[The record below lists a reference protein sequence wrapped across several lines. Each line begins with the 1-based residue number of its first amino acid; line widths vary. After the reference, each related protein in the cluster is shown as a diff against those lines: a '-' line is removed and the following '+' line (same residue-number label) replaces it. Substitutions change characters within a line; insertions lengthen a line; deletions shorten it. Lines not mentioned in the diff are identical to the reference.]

1 MPDDRNDQNGI
12 IAQLLEWAKG
22 QPFNNVMLA
31 AIFGSIVWLGYFA
44 LNTAIPT
51 VLKQIQD
58 GYERIEDQHRQERD
72 EQIRVYDK
80 WFERFDRGERNKAIG
95 PTAMSYGTAM
105 RGAHAEMAASQQH
118 HQKAD
123 Q

>member
-1 MPDDRNDQNGI
+1 MTEQPKNGNVVS
-12 IAQLLEWAKG
+12 QVLDWAKG

-31 AIFGSIVWLGYFA
+31 AIFGAIVWLGYFA

-51 VLKQIQD
+51 MLKQIQD

-80 WFERFDRGERNKAIG
+80 WFERFERSERNRPNGSAS
-95 PTAMSYGTAM
+95 MSYGTAI
-105 RGAHAEMAASQQH
+105 RGAESELTAARDH
-118 HQKAD
+118 
-123 Q
+123 